1 MIARRKRPR
10 QGSLSQRMSIVHLL
24 AEQMIVPDDVE
35 AGRRPYRMFVRDL
48 VLPCSIGVYPHE
60 RLAKQ
65 RIRINVDLLVLE
77 NPGPRDDDLANVVS
91 YDTIIAGIKALLD
104 RGHVNLV
111 ETLAEAIAD
120 LCLAEPRVIEARV
133 GIAKLEVEPAAAGVG
148 IEIERRRSTRPARAG
163 VASSPDACT
172 VPEGDGRTAD

>member
-1 MIARRKRPR
+1 MIARWKRPI
-10 QGSLSQRMSIVHLL
+10 QGSLSLSIVHLL
-24 AEQMIVPDDVE
+24 AEQMTVPDDVE

-77 NPGPRDDDLANVVS
+77 SPGPRNDDLANVVS

-104 RGHVNLV
+104 RGHINLV
-111 ETLAEAIAD
+111 ETLAEAIAN
-120 LCLAEPRVIEARV
+120 LCLAEPRVIQARV

-148 IEIERRRSTRPARAG
+148 VEIERRRAARPASVLPSPSPGSPA
-163 VASSPDACT
+163 ASG
-172 VPEGDGRTAD
+172 GDGGNAD